1 MELKSTQA
9 ASDKMYCYEVDTGTG
24 PDDRCGYTTHEE
36 CKTAQRDD
44 PTALSNCFKQK

>member
-1 MELKSTQA
+1 MEDVAEEPETKRLL
-9 ASDKMYCYEVDTGTG
+9 MDTGTG
-24 PDDRCGYTTHEE
+24 PDDRCGYTSHEE